1 MREKP
6 SYRLV
11 ILKRAFSASNEKTI
25 VRRLI
30 ITALLTIVDF
40 HAFEGDSGSRF
51 ESVYGGPDDGHDS
64 NHRENA
70 DYGLENGLHGS

>member
-1 MREKP
+1 MGKAP
-6 SYRLV
+6 YRLV
-11 ILKRAFSASNEKTI
+11 ILKRRFPHFIRKTI
-25 VRRLI
+25 VRTTHI
-30 ITALLTIVDF
+30 SALLTIVDF